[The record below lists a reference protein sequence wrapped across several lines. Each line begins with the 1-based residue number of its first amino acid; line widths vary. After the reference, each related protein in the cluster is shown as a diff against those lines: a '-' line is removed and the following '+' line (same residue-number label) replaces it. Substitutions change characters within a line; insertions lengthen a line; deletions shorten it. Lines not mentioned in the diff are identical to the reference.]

1 VGAEAAFL
9 AKTAVGKFM
18 SFVGAREG
26 YGLWAATYDSWPN
39 PLLAL
44 EQRVAAPL
52 LGPLKGS
59 RVIDICAGTGRWMAI
74 AARLRASI
82 IGLDLSPEMLGRAAE
97 KHGLAGRL
105 AIGDVAHLPFANTSA
120 DIAICSFGM
129 SYVTSM
135 QQALREMARVSKRV
149 MISDM
154 HPAALD
160 SGWTRS
166 FETACRKY
174 RIAHYR
180 YSLAEIDEAA
190 YNVGLRPECSI
201 EAPFGEPERR
211 IFERAGKKD
220 RFEGA
225 SQIPAIFVK
234 TWM

>member
-1 VGAEAAFL
+1 
-9 AKTAVGKFM
+9 M
-18 SFVGAREG
+18 SLVGAREG

-82 IGLDLSPEMLGRAAE
+82 IGLDLSPEMMGRAAE
-97 KHGLAGRL
+97 KPGLAGRL
-105 AIGDVAHLPFANTSA
+105 AIGDIAHLPFANTSA

-129 SYVTSM
+129 SYVRSM
-135 QQALREMARVSKRV
+135 QQAFREMARVSKRV

-160 SGWTRS
+160 PAGLGPSRQHAGNTGSRTIVTLLRISTRLLMLRACVRNAVSRLPLANLNAGFSIGQERGW
-166 FETACRKY
+166 
-174 RIAHYR
+174 
-180 YSLAEIDEAA
+180 L
-190 YNVGLRPECSI
+190 
-201 EAPFGEPERR
+201 
-211 IFERAGKKD
+211 
-220 RFEGA
+220 
-225 SQIPAIFVK
+225 
-234 TWM
+234 